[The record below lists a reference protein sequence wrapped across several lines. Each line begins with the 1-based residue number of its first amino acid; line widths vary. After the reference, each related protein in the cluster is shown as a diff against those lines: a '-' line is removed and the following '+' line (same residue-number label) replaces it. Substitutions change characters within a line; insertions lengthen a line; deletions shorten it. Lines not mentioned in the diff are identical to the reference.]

1 MGNTKKHR
9 IFLVSFFHV
18 VWNFSNF
25 KTFDAWFLDSLVL
38 YLHNQ
43 NPLKYIWL
51 FMTLFYTQ
59 CALCLLMISNWFF
72 MHRQARMKALQA
84 TFPDVQEDEEFK
96 IGKRFN
102 FPKPISEPPSPTST
116 RGMLYIKVSKGFWSI
131 TRPKTM
137 FKDKTKMKKM
147 HAYEAVV

>member
-1 MGNTKKHR
+1 
-9 IFLVSFFHV
+9 
-18 VWNFSNF
+18 
-25 KTFDAWFLDSLVL
+25 
-38 YLHNQ
+38 
-43 NPLKYIWL
+43 
-51 FMTLFYTQ
+51 
-59 CALCLLMISNWFF
+59 
-72 MHRQARMKALQA
+72 MKALQA